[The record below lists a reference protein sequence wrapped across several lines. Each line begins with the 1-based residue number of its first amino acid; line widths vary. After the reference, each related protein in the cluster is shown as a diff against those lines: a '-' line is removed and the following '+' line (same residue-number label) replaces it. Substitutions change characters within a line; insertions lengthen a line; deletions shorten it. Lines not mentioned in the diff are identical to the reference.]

1 MKAYLPFG
9 DWSNDGHGRYH
20 NVLVDIH
27 SMQEL
32 LEAEKDIKTKY
43 GKYFFDDFANEYD
56 TPRLSKECWQALMDT
71 GMPVSTLINYDT
83 ANDWTGVESVAQALS
98 IDSNPNL
105 SLEFIEHAFIWLLN
119 SYGANIIILDDDD
132 RIPEINNWTC
142 PGFENV
148 GYGCWDD

>member
-9 DWSNDGHGRYH
+9 DWSDDGHGKYH

-43 GKYFFDDFANEYD
+43 GKNFFEQFANEYEESW
-56 TPRLSKECWQALMDT
+56 LSKTCWQALIDSK
-71 GMPVSTLINYDT
+71 MPVSMLIRYDDV
-83 ANDWTGVESVAQALS
+83 NDWTGVESVEQALELDECPS
-98 IDSNPNL
+98 L

-119 SYGANIIILDDDD
+119 SYGANIMILDDNDG
-132 RIPEINNWTC
+132 IPQINNWTC
-142 PGFENV
+142 PGFETV
-148 GYGCWDD
+148 GYGCFYD

>member
-9 DWSNDGHGRYH
+9 DWSDDGHGKYH

-43 GKYFFDDFANEYD
+43 GKYFFDNFANEYD
-56 TPRLSKECWQALMDT
+56 APRLSKECWQALMDS
-71 GMPVSTLINYDT
+71 GMPVSMLIKYD
-83 ANDWTGVESVAQALS
+83 AYNDWTGVESVAQALS
-98 IDSNPNL
+98 IDPNPNL

-119 SYGANIIILDDDD
+119 SYGANIMILDDNDG
-132 RIPEINNWTC
+132 IPQINNWTC
-142 PGFENV
+142 PGFETV